1 MSIFEMLNPE
11 PREEQ
16 PYCGITVG
24 VVTDITDPDKKNR
37 VKVRLL
43 NRSDS
48 VQETDYIRVMAP
60 MTGKQ
65 YGAFFLPEVGDE
77 VLVGFVDGDFS
88 APYVLGCLWNTK
100 APAPVTVQDGKNQM
114 RTIKSKTAHK
124 LEFNDGEE
132 APGLTLMT
140 AQESS
145 LAMNDKE
152 KSIALTDK
160 DGANYLKLDING
172 GTVTLEAKTKLVLK
186 CGGASIELDGSSNAV
201 TIKTSGNIK
210 IDGQQV
216 DAAGKST
223 VNIKASGQLNLE
235 ASGPANLKGAIVKVN

>member
-1 MSIFEMLNPE
+1 MSIFEMLEQE
-11 PREEQ
+11 PQEQ
-16 PYCGITVG
+16 AFCGITIG
-24 VVTDITDPDKKNR
+24 VVTDIKDPDKKNR

-48 VQETDYIRVMAP
+48 LQETEYIRVMTP
-60 MTGKQ
+60 MTGKE

-88 APYVLGCLWNTK
+88 DPCVLGGLWNAK
-100 APAPVTVQDGKNQM
+100 APAPVTVQDGKNEV

-140 AQESS
+140 AQESR

-152 KSIALTDK
+152 KTLTLADK
-160 DGANYLKLDING
+160 AGENSLKIDING

-186 CGGASIELDGSSNAV
+186 CGAASIELDGSGNGI
-201 TIKTSGNIK
+201 TIKTSGK
-210 IDGQQV
+210 ITVDGQQV
-216 DAAGKST
+216 DLSGKSA
-223 VNIKASGQLNLE
+223 VNVKANAQLNLE
-235 ASGPANLKGAIVKVN
+235 ASGPANLKGAMVKIN

>member
-1 MSIFEMLNPE
+1 MSIFEMLNQE
-11 PREEQ
+11 PQEQ
-16 PYCGITVG
+16 SLCWFTIG
-24 VVTDITDPDKKNR
+24 VVTDIKDPDKKNR
-37 VKVRLL
+37 IKVRLL

-60 MTGKQ
+60 MAGKE

-77 VLVGFVDGDFS
+77 VLVGFVDGDFTD
-88 APYVLGCLWNTK
+88 PYVLGSLWNTK
-100 APAPVTVQDGKNQM
+100 APAPVTVQDGKNEV
-114 RTIKSKTAHK
+114 RAIKSKTAHK

-132 APGLTLMT
+132 APGLTLAT

-152 KSIALTDK
+152 KTVALTDK

-186 CGGASIELDGSSNAV
+186 CGGASIELDGSGNAI
-201 TIKTSGNIK
+201 TIKTSGNIT

-216 DAAGKST
+216 DVSGKNA
-223 VNIKASGQLNLE
+223 VNVKANAQLNLE
-235 ASGPANLKGAIVKVN
+235 ASGPANLKGAMVKVN